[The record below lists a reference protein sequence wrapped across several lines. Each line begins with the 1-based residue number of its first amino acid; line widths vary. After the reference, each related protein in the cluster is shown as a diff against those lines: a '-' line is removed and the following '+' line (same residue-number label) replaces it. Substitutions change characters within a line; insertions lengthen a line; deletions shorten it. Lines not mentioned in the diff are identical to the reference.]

1 MLAWLGRAWRGELGV
16 ARSTLLLPGFG
27 AFLLGSLADSGMEA
41 GISTRGFGYL
51 LYAVSAAFMAGF
63 AILAIVAVLRAARRH
78 PGIGA
83 DLAIAFALLQS
94 VLMLGDVSLY
104 SLAAIGLAPSPADFI
119 ASELAQ
125 LNALFQPRT

>member
-1 MLAWLGRAWRGELGV
+1 MLTWIGMAWRGELGV
-16 ARSTLLLPGFG
+16 ARSTILLPGFG

-41 GISTRGFGYL
+41 GITTRGLGYL
-51 LYAVSAAFMAGF
+51 LYAVSALGMGSF

-83 DLAIAFALLQS
+83 GLAIGFALLQS
-94 VLMLGDVSLY
+94 VLMLGDITLY
-104 SLAAIGLAPSPADFI
+104 SLAALGLTPSPAEFI

-125 LNALFQPRT
+125 LEALIAQRS

>member
-1 MLAWLGRAWRGELGV
+1 MLAWIGRAWRGELGV
-16 ARSTLLLPGFG
+16 ARSTVLLPGFG

-41 GISTRGFGYL
+41 GITMRGIGYF
-51 LYAVSAAFMAGF
+51 LYVFSALGMAGF
-63 AILAIVAVLRAARRH
+63 ATLAIVAVIRAARRH

-94 VLMLGDVSLY
+94 ILMLGDVTLY
-104 SLAAIGLAPSPADFI
+104 GAAALGLTPSPAEFI

-125 LNALFQPRT
+125 LNALLRQQT

>member
-1 MLAWLGRAWRGELGV
+1 MLAWIGRAWRGELGV

-41 GISTRGFGYL
+41 GISARGWGYF
-51 LYAVSAAFMAGF
+51 LYVLCGLAMAGF
-63 AILAIVAVLRAARRH
+63 ATLVIVAVLRAARRH

-94 VLMLGDVSLY
+94 FLMLGDVTLY
-104 SLAAIGLAPSPADFI
+104 SLAALGLTPSPAEFI
-119 ASELAQ
+119 AAKLSELNSLVLQ
-125 LNALFQPRT
+125 HS

>member
-1 MLAWLGRAWRGELGV
+1 MLSWLGRAWRGELGV

-41 GISTRGFGYL
+41 GISARGFGYL
-51 LYAVSAAFMAGF
+51 LYALSAAFMAGF

-104 SLAAIGLAPSPADFI
+104 SLAAIGLAPSPAEFI
-119 ASELAQ
+119 ASGLAQ